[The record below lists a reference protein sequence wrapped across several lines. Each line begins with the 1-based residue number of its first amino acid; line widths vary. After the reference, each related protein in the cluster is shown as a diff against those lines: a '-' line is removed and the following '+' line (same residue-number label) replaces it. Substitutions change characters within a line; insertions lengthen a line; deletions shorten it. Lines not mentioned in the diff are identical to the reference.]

1 MNMNGQ
7 KFLSTSKTKIEKK
20 AFPQKRKVESTT
32 VFINETVTRLN
43 YNLGTT
49 GFRYNKY
56 QANKSS
62 KKVKS
67 EKPVSEKNLQVF
79 KSFSKIPVTEG
90 FRKFFHGGKL
100 AAKKKVIDKE
110 SSPIASPASLILP
123 STNDNASRE
132 NPSCASFCETF
143 NAKKQ
148 IDEVKSTS
156 ATGAVHKGIFSSSVN
171 LKSSERIKNQNPS
184 KLPIPINCPY
194 KKGFVPYYYGDL
206 QKMPKE
212 NCLEAEWS
220 IGLSLEGGHEETT
233 DMYTAIWLEK
243 ISRKN

>member
-7 KFLSTSKTKIEKK
+7 KFLSTSKTRIEKK

-56 QANKSS
+56 QAKKSL
-62 KKVKS
+62 KIVKS
-67 EKPVSEKNLQVF
+67 EKPVSEKNLKVL
-79 KSFSKIPVTEG
+79 KSFSKIPVSER

-100 AAKKKVIDKE
+100 AAKKEVNDKE

-123 STNDNASRE
+123 PTNDNASRE
-132 NPSCASFCETF
+132 NPSCASFCEIF
-143 NAKKQ
+143 NAKTQ

-156 ATGAVHKGIFSSSVN
+156 ATGAVHKAIFNSSMN
-171 LKSSERIKNQNPS
+171 LKFSERIKNQNPS
-184 KLPIPINCPY
+184 KLPIPINCHY
-194 KKGFVPYYYGDL
+194 KKGFVPYYHGDL

-220 IGLSLEGGHEETT
+220 IGLSLEGGHEKTT